1 MAKLKLSKKLKTT
14 LIIIGVILLATAAGF
29 GLRWYQQL
37 GEQRQQTAADALSKK
52 VNDIQSTALS
62 GNYDAA
68 NKALTA
74 ALNDSK
80 TTNEEKASLYIQQG
94 ANYENQ
100 KDYDNAI
107 KSYQAAAAISETEGA
122 YSSMARAAEAKGDF
136 DAAKTYYKKA
146 IDLILPSNPMGAGDK
161 SYYQYRIDNM
171 GKPQ

>member
-1 MAKLKLSKKLKTT
+1 MAKFKPSKKLKTT
-14 LIIIGVILLATAAGF
+14 LIIIGVILLATGAGF

-37 GEQRQQTAADALSKK
+37 GEQRQQDAADALSKK
-52 VNDIQSTALS
+52 VNDIQRTALS

-74 ALNDSK
+74 ALNDPK

-94 ANYENQ
+94 SNYENQ

-107 KSYQAAAAISETEGA
+107 KSYQAAAAITETEGA
-122 YSSMARAAEAKGDF
+122 YSSMARVAEAKGDF
-136 DAAKTYYKKA
+136 EAAKTYYKKA
-146 IDLILPSNPMGAGDK
+146 IELILPSNPLGSSDK
-161 SYYQYRIDNM
+161 TYYQYRIDNM